1 MSLTVRT
8 LGAEHT
14 SSLLIGSGLRLRTGP
29 FVADIRT
36 RLPDVCAAIHRLYA
50 DHEVVGKDEFSDF
63 QVEVR
68 RPAGLRRWWKPQ
80 VSFVLDGYDP
90 FNPLPGDQG
99 FPLLE
104 WGLNWCIYGMCHQY
118 LILHA
123 AVLERNGRALL
134 LPAPSGSGKST
145 LCAALLFN
153 GWRLLSDELAL
164 ICPSSCELIPNPRPV
179 SLKNSSIDIIAGL
192 VPGLEFGSRVSETSK
207 GTVAH
212 FAAPESSIQQAHRRA
227 LPGWVVLPRY
237 VPGAATSLVPLER
250 ARALLHLVENA
261 FNYDIFGQEGFKLL
275 AQTVGQSDCFTFEYS
290 NLSEALATFETL
302 SSRLPAPLAPS
313 IGLHM
318 GHQEQP
324 RKAAGTD
331 PAWATYP
338 QDAQE
343 VGGS

>member
-8 LGAEHT
+8 LGAART
-14 SSLLIGSGLRLRTGP
+14 SSLLNGSGLRLRTGP
-29 FVADIRT
+29 FVAHIRT
-36 RLPDVCAAIHRLYA
+36 QLSDVCAAVSRLYA
-50 DHEVVGKDEFSDF
+50 EHEVVGQDEFSDF

-68 RPAGLRRWWKPQ
+68 RPFGLRRWWKPQ

-104 WGLNWCIYGMCHQY
+104 WGLNWCIYGMCHQH

-145 LCAALLFN
+145 LCAALIFN

-164 ICPSSCELIPNPRPV
+164 INPHNCELIPNPRPV
-179 SLKNSSIDIIAGL
+179 SLKNESIDIISAL
-192 VPGLEFGSRVSETSK
+192 VPGLQFGSRVTETSK
-207 GTVAH
+207 GVVAH
-212 FAAPESSIQQAHRRA
+212 FAAPTVSIQQAHRRA

-237 VPGAATSLVPLER
+237 SPGSATSLVPLER
-250 ARALLHLVENA
+250 SRALLHLVENA

-275 AQTVGQSDCFTFEYS
+275 AETVGQSSCFTFEYS
-290 NLSEALATFETL
+290 NLSEAIQTFEML
-302 SSRLPAPLAPS
+302 ASRLPSPLAPT
-313 IGLHM
+313 IGLHEEPR
-318 GHQEQP
+318 EQP
-324 RKAAGTD
+324 SSANSAG
-331 PAWATYP
+331 PAWTRHP
-338 QDAQE
+338 EDVQE
-343 VGGS
+343 VSGP